1 MRTMRSLLSTLFLL
15 ALGLGGCI
23 NPEEQKLDRDMHGF
37 TVLHRAAREG
47 DVKLTTELL
56 QQGVS
61 PNAKDYDGVTPLHR
75 AARDGDIEIAETLLK
90 YHADPNVRTPT
101 GWTPLHLA
109 VRKERPEMVELLL
122 TWGADLNRT
131 TEDRRAALHIAM
143 EKGNRPIIDLLL
155 KDWSLRE
162 GGHDVAQ
169 LYGRPDIS
177 GKADLDLA
185 DATGNTPLHEA
196 VALGDQELIGLLI
209 VKGANV
215 NAANEN
221 GQTPLHLA
229 VSRSDEFLVL
239 LLLTNGA
246 DVFAEDKKGNSP
258 LELAKTA
265 APASIQAHLWEYA
278 TKYRNGFAQSPTRPE
293 DAR

>member
-1 MRTMRSLLSTLFLL
+1 MRSLLLILSLL
-15 ALGLGGCI
+15 AFGLTSCV

-47 DVKLTTELL
+47 DVKLVTELL
-56 QQGVS
+56 QQGIS

-75 AARDGDIEIAETLLK
+75 AARDGDIEVAETFLR
-90 YHADPNVRTPT
+90 YHANPNVRTPS

-122 TWGADLNRT
+122 TWGADLNRA
-131 TEDRRAALHIAM
+131 TEDGRAALHIAM
-143 EKGNRPIIDLLL
+143 EKGNRAIIDLLL

-169 LYGRPDIS
+169 LYSRPDIS
-177 GKADLDLA
+177 GKADLDLP
-185 DATGNTPLHEA
+185 DAKGNTPLHEA
-196 VALGDQELIGLLI
+196 IALGDQELISLLI

-229 VSRSDEFLVL
+229 VSRNNEFLVL
-239 LLLTNGA
+239 FLLTNGA
-246 DVFAEDKKGNSP
+246 DVFAENKKGASP
-258 LELAKTA
+258 LELAKTT

-278 TKYRNGFAQSPTRPE
+278 TKYRNSFVQSPARPE
-293 DAR
+293 DAP